1 MKHNIT
7 RIGKPGK
14 FNQTFG
20 IIAHEVQF
28 LMEPLYIIVWLDSG
42 EQVLG
47 TGGFFDPIQAEN
59 YVEENHQSLIDK
71 QFERDFLT

>member
-1 MKHNIT
+1 
-7 RIGKPGK
+7 
-14 FNQTFG
+14 
-20 IIAHEVQF
+20 
-28 LMEPLYIIVWLDSG
+28 MEPLYLIVWLDSG

-59 YVEENHQSLIDK
+59 YVKENHQSLIDK